1 VGVISLLPM
10 ATKLIDILDN
20 YRVKQTA
27 KYKEY
32 STLLN
37 VINYDYF
44 DNQLFGTYFS
54 GRPFTNANIVHFENM
69 EMLRD
74 SYSIWK
80 SSHEFDISLNDLK
93 PPLPKTKVVID
104 AQISTI
110 ADLLIIIEKYECK
123 PDIEYNVDV
132 KILHNIKSEL
142 EQLNNMIGMENMKK
156 SVLDQLIY
164 FMLDLHLGKNNSEFK
179 HTIIAG
185 PPGTGKTE
193 IAKIIGAMYSKIGIL
208 KKNFFKKVT
217 RSDLIAG
224 YLGQTAIKTRKVID
238 ECLGGVLFIDE
249 AYALGSESDSDVYSK
264 ECIDT
269 LCEALSDHKD
279 NLMVIVAGYENELE
293 NTFFKVNR
301 GMQSRFMWRF
311 IMDDYTHKELLE
323 IFKKKVGENEWS
335 FSEETVLNENWFREK
350 KDNFK
355 NFGRDMELLFS
366 CVKIKHGRRIYGQPV
381 DLKKKLTAKDLDEGY
396 QLFMD
401 NKKKPKSNAF
411 MHTIYV

>member
-1 VGVISLLPM
+1 M
-10 ATKLIDILDN
+10 TNKLIDILDK
-20 YRVKQTA
+20 YRDKQNV

-32 STLLN
+32 STLLK
-37 VINYDYF
+37 VINYDFF
-44 DNQLFGTYFS
+44 DNNLYS
-54 GRPFTNANIVHFENM
+54 GVFAGQIPFHQTNSLESIETLKDA
-69 EMLRD
+69 
-74 SYSIWK
+74 YSIWK
-80 SSHEFDISLNDLK
+80 KTYEFDISLNDLIK
-93 PPLPKTKVVID
+93 PPEQIIKTRVHID
-104 AQISTI
+104 IKISTLS
-110 ADLLIIIEKYECK
+110 DLLNIIDKYECK
-123 PDIEYNVDV
+123 PEIEYNIDV
-132 KILHNIKSEL
+132 KLLHNIKTEL
-142 EQLNNMIGMENMKK
+142 IQLNNMIGIENMKK

-164 FMLDLHLGKNNSEFK
+164 FMLELHIGKNTSEFK

-193 IAKIIGAMYSKIGIL
+193 VAKILGAMYSKIGIL

-224 YLGQTAIKTRKVID
+224 YLGQTAIKTKKVID

-249 AYALGSESDSDVYSK
+249 AYALANEGDNDSFSK

-279 NLMVIVAGYENELE
+279 NLMVIIAGYENELE
-293 NTFFKVNR
+293 NTFFKVNK

-311 IMDDYTHKELLE
+311 IMDDYTHKEMME
-323 IFKKKVGENEWS
+323 IFKKKVSENGWS
-335 FSEETVLNENWFREK
+335 ILEENSLKEGWFREK

-366 CVKIKHGRRIYGQPV
+366 CVKIKHGRRIYGKST
-381 DLKKKLTAKDLDEGY
+381 DEKKKITTQDLEDGY
-396 QLFMD
+396 QLFLD
-401 NKKKPKSNAF
+401 NKKKPKNQNI